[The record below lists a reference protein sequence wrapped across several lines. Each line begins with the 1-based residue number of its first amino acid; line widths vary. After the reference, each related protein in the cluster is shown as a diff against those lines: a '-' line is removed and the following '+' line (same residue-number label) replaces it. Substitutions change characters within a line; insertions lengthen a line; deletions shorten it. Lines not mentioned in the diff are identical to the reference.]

1 MPLVKK
7 ANSHHHGALREAILA
22 EAERVIDKDGLDALS
37 LRSISK
43 AVGVTHA
50 APANHFGDLQG
61 LLSELAADG
70 MRRLAASQ
78 AAAVE
83 QAGTGLRDRA
93 HAIARAYFKFAVE
106 HPGLVTLMSRSNRLY
121 MDRPAIRE
129 ADIEARRMVDELSAE
144 NQRVKTMNPVRAA
157 AERTALRAMIHG
169 YSMLYLDGR
178 LAPTF
183 AALPEGMTPEAFFDV
198 VLDVIDFP

>member
-7 ANSHHHGALREAILA
+7 ANTHHHGALREALLA
-22 EAERVIDKDGLDALS
+22 EAERVIDSEGLDALS

-50 APANHFGDLQG
+50 APANHFGDLPG

-70 MRRLAASQ
+70 MKRLAVRQ

-83 QAGTGLRDRA
+83 EAGPLLRDRA
-93 HAIARAYFKFAVE
+93 HAVARAYFKFATE

-121 MDRPAIRE
+121 LDRPSIKE
-129 ADIEARRMVDELSAE
+129 ADALARRVVDDLSEE
-144 NQRVKTMNPVRAA
+144 NRKNKKIDAVRAA

-178 LAPTF
+178 LGPTL
-183 AALPEGMTPEAFFDV
+183 ADLPEGMTPEAFFDV

>member
-7 ANSHHHGALREAILA
+7 ANTHHHGSLRAALLA
-22 EAERVIDKDGLDALS
+22 EAERVIDSEGLDALS

-50 APANHFGDLQG
+50 APANHFGDLPG

-70 MRRLAASQ
+70 MRRLAARQS
-78 AAAVE
+78 AAVDE
-83 QAGTGLRDRA
+83 AGPGLRDRA

-121 MDRPAIRE
+121 LDRPSIKE
-129 ADIEARRMVDELSAE
+129 ADAMARRMVDELADE
-144 NQRVKTMNPVRAA
+144 NRKRKKIDPVRAA
-157 AERTALRAMIHG
+157 AERTALRALIHG

-178 LAPTF
+178 LGPTL
-183 AALPEGMTPEAFFDV
+183 ADLPEGITPESFFDV